1 MRPAR
6 AAPRLGLVIGVTLL
20 GLADLLIC
28 IANGQNIWRRYNPAT
43 GGFDMSRLDFSRL
56 WYVGRRLTIDLAQT
70 LHVVVL
76 PPPAPAAV
84 FPYDILS
91 TASFPLQAWL
101 YPPPVNLLAML
112 FSCIPLSIG
121 YLVWNVASLI
131 VATVLLRLARLS
143 WPVVIM
149 GVAGPVTV
157 ANMFEGQFGLV
168 VGALLVSIL
177 LLADRRPRLA
187 GALAGLL
194 WLKPHLVLV
203 LPAVVLRRR
212 WAMITASLVSA
223 GLLAGLS
230 VLFEGPSMWAFF
242 VTKSLPIARQIIS
255 GPILDDLAD
264 NTFSIFWCARSF
276 GTPVPTAW
284 FIQLIFTV
292 AGFAATA
299 LAWAP
304 RRADPRRRMAF
315 TLCMSTLMTPYGYA
329 FDLSGYVM
337 AMAAMMAASA
347 GLSRALFA
355 LLWLAPGLIMF
366 SYYQTGHIL
375 FPFVALF
382 ACTLCHPFGRR
393 AQPAG

>member
-28 IANGQNIWRRYNPAT
+28 IANGHNIWRRYDPAT
-43 GGFDMSRLDFSRL
+43 GSFDMSRLDFSRL
-56 WYVGRRLTIDLAQT
+56 WYIGRRLTIDLAQT
-70 LHVVVL
+70 LHLAAPL
-76 PPPAPAAV
+76 PPASATV

-91 TASFPLQAWL
+91 TARFPLQAWL

-121 YLVWNVASLI
+121 YLVWNVASL
-131 VATVLLRLARLS
+131 VGATMLLRLARLS

-157 ANMFEGQFGLV
+157 ANMFEGQFGLL

-212 WAMITASLVSA
+212 WAMIAAGLVSA
-223 GLLAGLS
+223 GVLAGLS
-230 VLFEGPSMWAFF
+230 VLLEGPGMWVFF
-242 VTKSLPIARQIIS
+242 ATKSLPIARQIIS
-255 GPILDDLAD
+255 GPFLDDLAD
-264 NTFSIFWCARSF
+264 DAFSVFWCARSF
-276 GTPVPTAW
+276 GVPVPAAW
-284 FIQLIFTV
+284 VTQFLATI

-315 TLCMSTLMTPYGYA
+315 TLCMSALMTPYGYA

-347 GLSRALFA
+347 GLARALFG

-366 SYYQTGHIL
+366 SYFRTGHIL

-382 ACTLCHPFGRR
+382 ASALCHPFGR
-393 AQPAG
+393 QKIPV